1 MVRVGFVA
9 VEVTVKFPLTA
20 PTAVGANETV
30 SFALCPPFRVSGVV
44 IPLTLNPVPVIPTC
58 DTDTLELPVF
68 VIVSES
74 VPILPTL
81 TLPKLRL
88 VGLAAN
94 APGVTPVPD
103 TGIVNVEFVAVEVTV
118 RLPLTAP
125 AAVGIN
131 ATVKVALCPPLSVNG
146 VAIPLTVRPAAVI
159 PT

>member
-1 MVRVGFVA
+1 M
-9 VEVTVKFPLTA
+9 
-20 PTAVGANETV
+20 
-30 SFALCPPFRVSGVV
+30 SGVV

-68 VIVSES
+68 VIDSES
-74 VPILPTL
+74 VPVLPTF

-103 TGIVNVEFVAVEVTV
+103 TGMLNVEFVAVEVML

-131 ATVKVALCPPLSVNG
+131 VTVKLALCPPLSDKG
-146 VAIPLTVRPAAVI
+146 GAIPLTVKPVPVI